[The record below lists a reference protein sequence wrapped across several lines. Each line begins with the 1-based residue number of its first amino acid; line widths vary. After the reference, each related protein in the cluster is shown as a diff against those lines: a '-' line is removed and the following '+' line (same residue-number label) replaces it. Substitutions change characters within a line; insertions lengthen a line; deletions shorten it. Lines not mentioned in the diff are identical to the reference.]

1 MRRRRSTVSAAG
13 EAQPGGLVYR
23 PAETETE
30 EIRGFL
36 ASEWPAADRDVF
48 GPDGL
53 DWTSRPVVVEARDG
67 GELVAVAVGEVVA
80 GTARLGDI
88 LVARSRRSGGVGGR
102 LLELFCERAA
112 AAGAARCYLRCPD
125 TPRHRRFYQ
134 RHGFARIARLPRY
147 YHGKDFLE
155 YLREPLL
162 PQPGRRGRGGRGAQ
176 ERGRNRGGGWPRR
189 AER

>member
-1 MRRRRSTVSAAG
+1 MRRRRSTSLAAAG
-13 EAQPGGLVYR
+13 GATAAGGLAYR
-23 PAETETE
+23 PADAETD

-36 ASEWPAADRDVF
+36 VREWPAADRDVF
-48 GPDGL
+48 GPGTL

-67 GELVAVAVGEVVA
+67 EELVAAAVGEVVA

-88 LVARSRRSGGVGGR
+88 LVAGSRRGAGVGGR

-125 TPRHRRFYQ
+125 TPRHRRFYG
-134 RHGFARIARLPRY
+134 RHGFSLIARLPRY

-162 PQPGRRGRGGRGAQ
+162 PPS
-176 ERGRNRGGGWPRR
+176 
-189 AER
+189 

>member
-1 MRRRRSTVSAAG
+1 MRRRRATSPVAAG
-13 EAQPGGLVYR
+13 DGPPPGGLAYQ
-23 PAETETE
+23 PAEAETE

-36 ASEWPAADRDVF
+36 MREWPSADRDVF

-53 DWTSRPVVVEARDG
+53 DWTSRPVVVEARAG
-67 GELVAVAVGEVVA
+67 GELAAVAVGEVVA

-88 LVARSRRSGGVGGR
+88 LVARSLRGGGVGGR

-112 AAGAARCYLRCPD
+112 AAGAGRCYLRCPD

-134 RHGFARIARLPRY
+134 RHRFVRIARLPRY

-162 PQPGRRGRGGRGAQ
+162 PPPPRRGPHTRGGR
-176 ERGRNRGGGWPRR
+176 
-189 AER
+189 

>member
-1 MRRRRSTVSAAG
+1 MRWRRSTAAAG
-13 EAQPGGLVYR
+13 DARPTHGLVYR
-23 PAETETE
+23 PAEAETE
-30 EIRGFL
+30 EVRGFL
-36 ASEWPAADRDVF
+36 AREWPAADRDVF

-53 DWTSRPVVVEARDG
+53 DWTSRPVVVEARAGD
-67 GELVAVAVGEVVA
+67 ELVAVAVGEVVA

-88 LVARSRRSGGVGGR
+88 LVARSQRSGGVGGR

-162 PQPGRRGRGGRGAQ
+162 PPAGRRGRHAGGPGGR
-176 ERGRNRGGGWPRR
+176 R
-189 AER
+189 

>member
-1 MRRRRSTVSAAG
+1 MRRRRSTVPAAG
-13 EAQPGGLVYR
+13 DARPTHGLVYR
-23 PAETETE
+23 PAEAETE

-36 ASEWPAADRDVF
+36 AREWPAADRDVF

-53 DWTSRPVVVEARDG
+53 DWTSRPVVVEVRAG
-67 GELVAVAVGEVVA
+67 GELLAVAVGEVVA

-88 LVARSRRSGGVGGR
+88 LVARSRRGGGVGGR

-155 YLREPLL
+155 YLREPML
-162 PQPGRRGRGGRGAQ
+162 PASGRRRRGGRSPG
-176 ERGRNRGGGWPRR
+176 
-189 AER
+189 

>member
-1 MRRRRSTVSAAG
+1 MRRRRSTPAAAG
-13 EAQPGGLVYR
+13 DALPPSGLVYR
-23 PAETETE
+23 PAEAETE

-36 ASEWPAADRDVF
+36 AREWPAADRDVF
-48 GPDGL
+48 GPGGL
-53 DWTSRPVVVEARDG
+53 DWTSQPVVVEARDG

-88 LVARSRRSGGVGGR
+88 LVARSLRSGGMGGR

-162 PQPGRRGRGGRGAQ
+162 PPGEARGRPLTG
-176 ERGRNRGGGWPRR
+176 
-189 AER
+189 

>member
-1 MRRRRSTVSAAG
+1 MRRRRSTSPAVADASP
-13 EAQPGGLVYR
+13 PGGLAYR
-23 PAETETE
+23 QAEAESK

-36 ASEWPAADRDVF
+36 AREWPAADRDVF

-88 LVARSRRSGGVGGR
+88 LVARSQRGGGVGGR

-112 AAGAARCYLRCPD
+112 VAGAARCYLRCPD

-134 RHGFARIARLPRY
+134 RHGFVRIARLPRY

-162 PQPGRRGRGGRGAQ
+162 SPPSRRERHDRGGR
-176 ERGRNRGGGWPRR
+176 
-189 AER
+189 